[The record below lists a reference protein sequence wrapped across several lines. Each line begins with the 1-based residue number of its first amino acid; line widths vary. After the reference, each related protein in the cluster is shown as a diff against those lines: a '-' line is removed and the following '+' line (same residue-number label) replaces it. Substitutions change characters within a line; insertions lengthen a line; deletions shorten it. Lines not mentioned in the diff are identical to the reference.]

1 MRVIARKSS
10 TSRKTYGSRLLMG
23 ELFFSCSNLHFSN
36 CRSKPS
42 SPTVAWILSCLPL
55 ARSSV
60 GTPPRSCRSEIL
72 PVHLDRISRHAHYA
86 PFFLC
91 ISGRSSRLDQDFVVM
106 LHCYRHLLTTWMM
119 QTIQFSRYSTACGG
133 RSGLCRDILCKCQYL
148 ARLAAH
154 FISVFLSLR
163 MLICYFTIIRCT
175 STYS

>member
-10 TSRKTYGSRLLMG
+10 TSRKTYGSRLLTG

-72 PVHLDRISRHAHYA
+72 PD

-91 ISGRSSRLDQDFVVM
+91 SSGRSSRLDQDFVVM

-163 MLICYFTIIRCT
+163 MLICCFTIIRCT